1 MQFEDKL
8 LADKLFADIL
18 RMPRV
23 LMCPPDYYGIRYE
36 INPWMSTRRPA
47 DRATAERQWYELLD
61 RIFHCGVRIDLVEPT
76 PEQPDLVF
84 TANAALIYED
94 LAVLSRF
101 KHPQRQ
107 GEQPIFARRLAEIGF
122 TIEEP
127 PAGWYFEG
135 AGDAL
140 FWGETL
146 VAGYRQRSD
155 ALGCQHIA
163 RRLGVHALP
172 LELADPYYY
181 HLDTCFCPL
190 DEETAIVYWP
200 AFDAYGR
207 RALEGL
213 GRRLIEATAD
223 EAANFA
229 CNAVV
234 IDRHVLTNTGCPALH
249 DALDSAGWQPH
260 AVPLGE
266 FVKAGGS
273 AKCLTLRLDG
283 EDAAAWRQRRA

>member
-1 MQFEDKL
+1 
-8 LADKLFADIL
+8 
-18 RMPRV
+18 MPRV
-23 LMCPPDYYGIRYE
+23 LMCPPDHYGIRYE
-36 INPWMSTRRPA
+36 INPWMSTQRPA
-47 DRATAERQWYELLD
+47 DHATAVLQWTQLQRCLAD
-61 RIFHCGVRIDLVEPT
+61 CGADIDLVKPT
-76 PEQPDLVF
+76 PDQPDLVF

-101 KHPQRQ
+101 KHPQRE
-107 GEQPIFARRLAEIGF
+107 GEQAIFARRLAELGF
-122 TIEEP
+122 AVEEA
-127 PAGWYFEG
+127 PAGCYFEG

-140 FWGETL
+140 FWGDTL

-155 ALGCQHIA
+155 ALGHQQIA

-223 EAANFA
+223 EAASFA

-234 IDRHVLTNTGCPALH
+234 VDRHVLTNAGCPALH
-249 DALDSAGWQPH
+249 DALTCAGWQPQ
-260 AVPLGE
+260 AVSLAE

-283 EDAAAWRQRRA
+283 EDAAAWRRRRA